1 MQDGTEKAADR
12 GTPRAQSGE
21 AETIALHEGTRLH
34 EAEIVDLIGCGEY
47 SIVYLAYDYELGRH
61 VALKEYMPSAIASRN
76 SDASVSA
83 KSPHHGNAFTAGLR
97 HFVKEAKLFSQ
108 LDSASLLKVYRFW
121 EENGTAYMAMPVYEG
136 ITLEQA
142 FKAQPVKP
150 SEGRLRELL
159 TDLLDAVEAIHRVQ
173 DCHGDITSDSIML
186 QPDGRALLLDFNAAR
201 TVISHLAG
209 RASNV
214 PRPGFAPI
222 EQYPDMPGLKQGAW
236 TDIYALGAVMYYLIN
251 GKAPPAAMSRMIN
264 DNMVPARE
272 VGRGSYSEDFL
283 AVLDR
288 ALAVRPEQRIRSVAD
303 LREALRPDSVTSG
316 AVHPTSIYRDN
327 KDNRGKRDNASA
339 QSMAARHYIPNTR
352 HTAADDR
359 PPDWYQKGK
368 RNKAFASSFRQTKPT
383 MAVASLVLVGGI
395 AVGIYAGINYSG
407 PSATH
412 STPPI
417 VARAEPA
424 ASIAPSAPSTPA
436 TSAPDPAS
444 STPAPPPLSRQDTQP
459 TSPLPASGGLEDQEK
474 SSAKNSYPDK
484 PDVQTEKNA
493 PSVKLPGPVAE
504 SKPGIRTRPAPV
516 ERSKPP
522 APTAPTAPQVVAQQ
536 PAAEEIPPQAK
547 FPDSLPDSLP
557 DSDTL
562 KKPQPDTIP
571 RYPAERETSGELASS
586 PPLAP
591 PPDASPKPVLSQAD
605 TGDGKE
611 IKLDDQTM
619 QGDFSL
625 DPVTGAVS
633 GRGSITWKNGDR
645 FEGTLV
651 KGSKEGK
658 GIFVWKNGNR
668 YSGDWAN
675 NQPNGRG
682 TLEFRNGDQYKGEVR
697 NGVPNGK
704 GSFVFSNGNR
714 YEGEVKNSS
723 PNGKGML
730 VFADGTRYE
739 GEVKDGVPNGQG
751 VTRFRHGDVYSG
763 TVVAGKSH
771 GRGRYTWA
779 NGTVWEGEF
788 RNDQRTENG
797 SIVTAG
803 GKYASTPDSAQSA
816 RIDTRVKE

>member
-12 GTPRAQSGE
+12 GTPRAESGE
-21 AETIALHEGTRLH
+21 AETIALHEGTRLR
-34 EAEIVDLIGCGEY
+34 EAEIVDLIGSGEY

-83 KSPHHGNAFTAGLR
+83 KSPRHGNAFTAGLR
-97 HFVKEAKLFSQ
+97 HFVNEAKLFSQ

-121 EENGTAYMAMPVYEG
+121 EENGTAYVAMPVYEG
-136 ITLEQA
+136 ITLGQA

-159 TDLLDAVEAIHRVQ
+159 TDLLGAVEAIHRVR
-173 DCHGDITSDSIML
+173 DCHGYITPDSIML
-186 QPDGRALLLDFNAAR
+186 QPDGRAQLLDFNAAR

-236 TDIYALGAVMYYLIN
+236 TDIYALGAVMYYLIS
-251 GKAPPAAMSRMIN
+251 GKAPPAAMPRMIN
-264 DNMVPARE
+264 DSMVPARE
-272 VGRGSYSEDFL
+272 VGRGSYSEGFL

-288 ALAVRPEQRIRSVAD
+288 ALAVRPEQRIRSVAG
-303 LREALRPDSVTSG
+303 LRGALRPGPVASG
-316 AVHPTSIYRDN
+316 AGRPTPTHR
-327 KDNRGKRDNASA
+327 DNRGNRSKRDNASG
-339 QSMAARHYIPNTR
+339 QSMAARHYVPNTR
-352 HTAADDR
+352 PTAADDR

-368 RNKAFASSFRQTKPT
+368 RNKAFASSFAQTRPT
-383 MAVASLVLVGGI
+383 MAVAGMVLVGGI
-395 AVGIYAGINYSG
+395 AAGIYAGFKYSG

-417 VARAEPA
+417 AARAEPA
-424 ASIAPSAPSTPA
+424 ASAPSAPSTPA
-436 TSAPDPAS
+436 TSAPVPAS
-444 STPAPPPLSRQDTQP
+444 PTPAPPPLSRQDTQP
-459 TSPLPASGGLEDQEK
+459 TSPLPASGGLEDQEE
-474 SSAKNSYPDK
+474 SPAKNPYPGK
-484 PDVQTEKNA
+484 PDVPTERSA
-493 PSVKLPGPVAE
+493 PSAKLPAPVAE
-504 SKPGIRTRPAPV
+504 AKPGTRTRPAPV
-516 ERSKPP
+516 ERSKPL
-522 APTAPTAPQVVAQQ
+522 APTAPQVVAQQ
-536 PAAEEIPPQAK
+536 PAAGEIPPQTK
-547 FPDSLPDSLP
+547 LPDSLP
-557 DSDTL
+557 DPDTL

-571 RYPAERETSGELASS
+571 RYPAGRETSGELASS

-591 PPDASPKPVLSQAD
+591 PPGASPKPVLSEAG

-658 GIFVWKNGNR
+658 GIFIWKNGNR

-704 GSFVFSNGNR
+704 GVFVFSNGNR
-714 YEGEVKNSS
+714 YEGEVTNSS

-797 SIVTAG
+797 TIVTAG

-816 RIDTRVKE
+816 TIDVRVKE